1 MIWYCSRKCQKTD
14 WREHRPE
21 CKAWT
26 SGQTGRMPTQTLRL
40 AGRILHAMNRS
51 ENDHSASQVREAVGE
66 LVHHN
71 DERTP
76 EQQEEYRLMAAFVAR
91 MCVAGSRKQ
100 ALSWPSACDR
110 GFPGLVDAAYS
121 VLGKVSCNVFAVVLE
136 VESCI
141 AGCALYL
148 EASTA
153 NHSCSPNAV
162 QSFDD
167 RVLSLRCIRP
177 ILKGEEVTVGVIQL
191 HRHSAARQQSLRE
204 SYFFECRCDRC
215 TSEGAGAEDARLTG
229 YTCLDKCCPGVCVSR
244 GLGSSRERSPST
256 ADEEEASS
264 AANTLPETRDTGCL
278 MCSICGAPRS
288 AEDAESESR
297 AIEELFARGMAF
309 CSGGKGLEGKLVL
322 EEALQRGTK
331 CLHRGNWVL
340 TDLFAEL
347 SSTCLHLQDFEAA
360 TKYALNGMGA
370 HKACFS
376 GLPQYCTPWVKRLA
390 IVGKLLLVLGQ
401 RTEARPLLEEAV
413 SSIRITHGDQH
424 PYYREVR
431 SSLDQAKACG

>member
-1 MIWYCSRKCQKTD
+1 M
-14 WREHRPE
+14 
-21 CKAWT
+21 
-26 SGQTGRMPTQTLRL
+26 
-40 AGRILHAMNRS
+40 
-51 ENDHSASQVREAVGE
+51 
-66 LVHHN
+66 
-71 DERTP
+71 
-76 EQQEEYRLMAAFVAR
+76 
-91 MCVAGSRKQ
+91 
-100 ALSWPSACDR
+100 
-110 GFPGLVDAAYS
+110 
-121 VLGKVSCNVFAVVLE
+121 LE

-177 ILKGEEVTVGVIQL
+177 ILKGEEVTVGIIQL

-264 AANTLPETRDTGCL
+264 AANTLPETRDTDCL
-278 MCSICGAPRS
+278 ICSICGAPRS

-297 AIEELFARGMAF
+297 AIEELVARGMAF

-347 SSTCLHLQDFEAA
+347 SSTCLHLQVRHTSSGPRASGSTIA
-360 TKYALNGMGA
+360 CCRLRALDLQRRAPHRVG
-370 HKACFS
+370 
-376 GLPQYCTPWVKRLA
+376 VKRICNSLVRLLCPSLVSRQYHA
-390 IVGKLLLVLGQ
+390 AYRYAPQHTFVGRCVTQ
-401 RTEARPLLEEAV
+401 EAFC
-413 SSIRITHGDQH
+413 H
-424 PYYREVR
+424 
-431 SSLDQAKACG
+431 SLNL